1 MDLGQVFGAKEK
13 EGDVRSADGLLICG
27 VCGQPKQRWLDGI
40 GLPVPTLCE
49 CEQRAL
55 EERRAAEREQEKI
68 QERIR
73 VKRAVRR
80 CFAGLGEEGARK
92 AERMTFDADV
102 LRSSAPSVC
111 CRKYADNF
119 EAALGENIG
128 LVLHGPVGTGK
139 TFLASCIC
147 NSVIE
152 RGFSALFL
160 NLGAI
165 ALKTVSVKEAE
176 REEAREA
183 IMEPDL
189 LVLDDLGV
197 ERRSDYMDEAVY
209 TVVNARYM
217 ANKPA
222 IFTTNLRASD
232 FENPGD
238 ERQKRIFSRIVGM
251 CDFVPVEGKDM
262 RVGEHNM
269 KKRFLEKI
277 G

>member
-1 MDLGQVFGAKEK
+1 
-13 EGDVRSADGLLICG
+13 
-27 VCGQPKQRWLDGI
+27 KQRRLDGVPF
-40 GLPVPTLCE
+40 PVPTLCE
-49 CEQRAL
+49 CERRER
-55 EERRAAEREQEKI
+55 EERLAAEREQEKI

-80 CFAGLGEEGARK
+80 CFAELGDEGVRK
-92 AERMTFDADV
+92 AERMTFEADA
-102 LRSSAPSVC
+102 LRNRAPSVC
-111 CRKYADNF
+111 CRKYAYNF

-165 ALKTVSVKEAE
+165 AQKSVSIKETE

-183 IMEPDL
+183 IMTPDL
-189 LVLDDLGV
+189 IVLDDLGV
-197 ERRSDYMDEAVY
+197 ERRSEYMDEAVY

-222 IFTTNLRASD
+222 IFTTNLRTSD
-232 FENPGD
+232 FENPQD
-238 ERQKRIFSRIVGM
+238 ERQKRIYSRIVGM
-251 CDFVPVEGKDM
+251 CDFVPVNGPD
-262 RVGEHNM
+262 RRIGEHNG
-269 KKRFLEKI
+269 KKRFMEKT